1 MEKLMQKELVNG
13 LKEIFEHQLRYIIL
27 YGSVARGTD
36 TEESDIDIAIL
47 LESSYSSRQKEA
59 LIDFTVDMDLKYDKV
74 VSVVDINYEDYMKWK
89 ETLPFYRNVAKD
101 GVVLWSAE

>member
-1 MEKLMQKELVNG
+1 MDKLMQELVNG

-27 YGSVARGTD
+27 YGSVARGSD
-36 TEESDIDIAIL
+36 TEESDVDIAIL
-47 LESSYSSRQKEA
+47 LENPYNNNQKEA

-74 VSVVDINYEDYMKWK
+74 VSVVDIDYEDYMKWK
-89 ETLPFYRNVAKD
+89 ETLPFYRNVAED